1 LRFYFGSR
9 VTECCN
15 AGDDVKEE
23 IREEIFRLLVEE
35 GGSMLRPFDR
45 LTINKLSTGN
55 SPTDTRK

>member
-1 LRFYFGSR
+1 
-9 VTECCN
+9 
-15 AGDDVKEE
+15 VKEE